1 MTQYETAFLISPD
14 LEEEE
19 TEKVIVQMAEVVSK
33 KKGKMINE
41 DRWGKRRLAYP
52 IKKFEEAFYVFFHY
66 EGDSEIP
73 SELERRFKQTEA
85 ILRYLTVKKE
95 LKENIRRKKK
105 GVPAEKKRTTSLKEE
120 IPEKEGVKVE
130 ALEREVAEEKE
141 PVEEEKVAEK
151 VEDVEGKEEA
161 GIMEAAEEKEPVE
174 EEKVVEKEEEVKD
187 KEEGGIMEAAEEK
200 KSVAKKKKAKKKEK
214 VKKGVALPAEG
225 KEDE

>member
-73 SELERRFKQTEA
+73 SELERRFKQSEA

-105 GVPAEKKRTTSLKEE
+105 GVPAEKKRTTSFFVDNVEYVVAKEE
-120 IPEKEGVKVE
+120 AFIIDVV
-130 ALEREVAEEKE
+130 EEKE
-141 PVEEEKVAEK
+141 PVEEEK
-151 VEDVEGKEEA
+151 
-161 GIMEAAEEKEPVE
+161 I
-174 EEKVVEKEEEVKD
+174 VEKEEDVKD
-187 KEEGGIMEAAEEK
+187 K
-200 KSVAKKKKAKKKEK
+200 
-214 VKKGVALPAEG
+214 
-225 KEDE
+225 

>member
-73 SELERRFKQTEA
+73 SELERRFKQSEA

-105 GVPAEKKRTTSLKEE
+105 GVPAEKKRTTSSKEE

-130 ALEREVAEEKE
+130 ALEREDAEEKE
-141 PVEEEKVAEK
+141 VAQKRDVAEERMPVEEK
-151 VEDVEGKEEA
+151 
-161 GIMEAAEEKEPVE
+161 
-174 EEKVVEKEEEVKD
+174 KVVEMEEEVED
-187 KEEGGIMEAAEEK
+187 KEEGGMMEAAEEK

-214 VKKGVALPAEG
+214 VKKGVAPPAEG